1 MGRRCWSAGD
11 RLVPYPVDDPLI
23 DKDRVADAIRR
34 HAHAVGDVLHGR
46 AHDVH
51 AKNHA
56 PGVGPPRVT
65 HGSMGIA
72 VRLGGIFRFTPQ
84 IFA

>member
-1 MGRRCWSAGD
+1 
-11 RLVPYPVDDPLI
+11 
-23 DKDRVADAIRR
+23 VADTLRR

-56 PGVGPPRVT
+56 PGVGRELPAPCYHV
-65 HGSMGIA
+65 SMGIA
-72 VRLGGIFRFTPQ
+72 VRLGGIFRLTPQ